1 MKNKG
6 LLIGLAS
13 VLGIT
18 AVGLGLYFGL
28 KPKKTEETESENN
41 VEPDNVPM
49 PSGSSTPTPSS
60 PFATKEQ
67 GDAFRRWMKVNH
79 PDYRFKGD
87 VLDESG
93 SHTNS
98 FIRDAYSKYGAEYEA
113 SKVATPTPTPTPTP
127 SVSFGNAT
135 PVSSDDLRKLAQRIA
150 DNTGNIFDTM
160 NKYLGKDFVLYEF
173 EINTNNFRIVFY
185 NNGRF
190 IVYKIL
196 SNGVKEVNR
205 GNYRDLGNVFE
216 ITQGFGKG
224 QKIVGTSSN
233 LLSTIKSLVTGF
245 QNANDLVVEELGYV
259 DPFLDPKM
267 SNYSSPFEF

>member
-13 VLGIT
+13 VLGIA

-41 VEPDNVPM
+41 VEPDKLPM
-49 PSGSSTPTPSS
+49 PSGSSTTTTPSS

-113 SKVATPTPTPTPTP
+113 SKVAPTPTPTTG
-127 SVSFGNAT
+127 STFGNAT
-135 PVSSDDLRKLAQRIA
+135 SVSIDDLRKLAQRIA

-160 NKYLGKDFVLYEF
+160 NKYLGADFVQYEF
-173 EINTNNFRIVFY
+173 EVNANKFRIVFY
-185 NNGRF
+185 KNGRF
-190 IVYKIL
+190 IMYKLL

-205 GNYRDLGNVFE
+205 GNYRDLGNIFE
-216 ITQGFGKG
+216 ITEGFGKG
-224 QKIVGTSSN
+224 QKIVGTQSN

-245 QNANDLVVEELGYV
+245 SGANGLSVVDVKNV
-259 DPFLDPKM
+259 DPFFDPKM